1 MNTKSMS
8 EKTGVSERT
17 IQKHMQEVRYL
28 IPEFALNRRG
38 NNYFTPLEAEAYYVM
53 IRVIEETN
61 NIKFGV
67 RALIE
72 YMERQ
77 RVLARINTIV
87 NNDPF

>member
-1 MNTKSMS
+1 MNTKAMS

-17 IQKHMQEVRYL
+17 IQNHLKDVRL
-28 IPEFALNRRG
+28 SIQGFALNRRG
-38 NNYFTPLEAEAYYVM
+38 NNYFTPIEAEAYYVM
-53 IRVIEETN
+53 IRTIEETN
-61 NIKFGV
+61 NVKYGI

>member
-1 MNTKSMS
+1 MNTKAMY

-17 IQKHMQEVRYL
+17 IQNHMKEVRYF
-28 IPEFALNRRG
+28 IPGFAMNRRG

-53 IRVIEETN
+53 IRIIEETN
-61 NIKFGV
+61 NVKFGI